1 MYRYIATDVDGTM
14 LDSRHQLNSAA
25 LNTALSQLLQQNVS
39 WIVASGDSYR
49 FFKEVFCALSID

>member
-25 LNTALSQLLQQNVS
+25 LNTAIRS
-39 WIVASGDSYR
+39 AAAAKR
-49 FFKEVFCALSID
+49 FLDRGQW